1 MELLQQEAV
10 ELPLAFGLLV
20 VQQRALLT
28 GLPAHSGQRE
38 DRHSR
43 RCDTFSGDSGH
54 YSVLIRRLLE

>member
-38 DRHSR
+38 EASLHQVRE
-43 RCDTFSGDSGH
+43 GDVTGFQGTQDIILS
-54 YSVLIRRLLE
+54 L